1 MSNFLVTLFLQL
13 LLERSAE
20 IVLNKLY
27 LFNHKGKERKACTGG
42 YFPVPQEATFKLT
55 GFHCIS

>member
-1 MSNFLVTLFLQL
+1 MSNFLVTLFLKL

-27 LFNHKGKERKACTGG
+27 LFNHKEKKRKVCTRG
-42 YFPVPQEATFKLT
+42 YFPVPQEATFKIT
-55 GFHCIS
+55 EFHCIL